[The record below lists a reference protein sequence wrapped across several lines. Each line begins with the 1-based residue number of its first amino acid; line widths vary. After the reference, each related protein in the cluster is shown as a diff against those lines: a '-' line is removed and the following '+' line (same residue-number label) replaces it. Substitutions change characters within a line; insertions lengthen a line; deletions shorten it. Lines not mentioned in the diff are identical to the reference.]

1 MLPSGVTVTS
11 TGGGKLSGGKV
22 CWTVGNLSKDAKK
35 QFTLTVKVDLTQRS
49 TLKNHAVATAGNAPS
64 AKAASSTSVTFPK
77 DRHGVA
83 GVTG

>member
-1 MLPSGVTVTS
+1 MTA
-11 TGGGKLSGGKV
+11 TGGGKLADGEV
-22 CWTVGNLSKDAKK
+22 CWTVGNLPKGAKK

-49 TLKNHAVATAGNAPS
+49 KLKNHAVATADNAPS
-64 AKAASSTSVTFPK
+64 AKAASSTNVTFPK